1 MVQLFLF
8 CLLTLSY
15 LFPWFRPISALLLP
29 YITQLEGLLFCFNF
43 LKALAFY
50 LFSFL
55 RVILTGQATI
65 SELLLDRCRPSL
77 WASQRVTWAVTSI
90 SLDTNPFF
98 FLLRVPCYC
107 ANDLACEA
115 FLFLSESYFLRV
127 SGHRLI
133 KYFPRT
139 F

>member
-65 SELLLDRCRPSL
+65 SELLLD
-77 WASQRVTWAVTSI
+77 AVSSFSVGFSESDLGT
-90 SLDTNPFF
+90 LDTNPFF